1 MGIIDKMKESWNRR
15 TTAEKVK
22 LVLDAIN
29 EIGITFMTCTLAS
42 KCYKEDDSRLKKA
55 SINLAAFSLG
65 SFAARV
71 SDREINHYVDEFAY
85 NWNRAKKEAEEAEHA
100 E

>member
-1 MGIIDKMKESWNRR
+1 MGFVQKMKESWNRR

-22 LVLDAIN
+22 LVLSAIN
-29 EIGITFMTCTLAS
+29 DIGVTFITCSLAS

-55 SINLAAFSLG
+55 SINLAAFGIG

-71 SDREINHYVDEFAY
+71 SENEFSRYVDEFAY
-85 NWNRAKKEAEEAEHA
+85 NWNKAKKEAEEASHA